1 MPTTK
6 YLCTNFAGCNKAIE
20 REVIEIEDGEEPLC
34 PEKECGCKLEPIRKP
49 GPMKIPKWLFA
60 ALAVVLVTV
69 GLGFWLAHQPAKPN
83 PAAADK
89 MLSDFYP
96 QLPPK

>member
-6 YLCTNFAGCNKAIE
+6 YRCINFAGCNKAIE
-20 REVIEIEDGEEPLC
+20 REDIEIEDGEEPIC
-34 PEKECGCKLEPIRKP
+34 SEKDCGCRLDPVHKP
-49 GPMKIPKWLFA
+49 GAPEVPKWIFA
-60 ALAVVLVTV
+60 AIAVVLVAV
-69 GLGFWLAHQPAKPN
+69 GLSFWILHPSQRPN